1 MGDENTTCCERC
13 DVRAPEGQ
21 RFCAACRRAERPE
34 SAQDVL
40 RELAH
45 GPGVEP
51 QQSTRQRGL
60 TGRGLGCIIIVGV
73 FAVAAVGVLMERP
86 SGPAPS
92 GATQAVTNAAA
103 PAAAQPADL
112 EADDVVRVLRALYPI
127 GQAVAAADWDW
138 STCHDETV
146 GFDAL
151 LSCAKAAHT
160 KIRAL
165 QAKMPAATVASSACG
180 KDIEQA
186 HRAYIDGQ
194 ERYHADVVAWL
205 EQHRAALTP
214 ALRRRSLPDGACDA
228 AQKACDAMPIDVA
241 SKYGAEHGAS
251 YARVN
256 MIECTKQLFV
266 CGSTDNVCYIGK
278 VADRLGLGS
287 DGAPRDGLL
296 VRSTGRRL
304 R

>member
-1 MGDENTTCCERC
+1 MGDENPTRCERC
-13 DVRAPEGQ
+13 DMRAPAGKKH
-21 RFCAACRRAERPE
+21 CAAC
-34 SAQDVL
+34 AQAL
-40 RELAH
+40 
-45 GPGVEP
+45 GVEAD
-51 QQSTRQRGL
+51 G
-60 TGRGLGCIIIVGV
+60 GR
-73 FAVAAVGVLMERP
+73 
-86 SGPAPS
+86 SGPARQPLGCRQYLALALLGGLVAWTIAVLVIKNEQRPVARPS
-92 GATQAVTNAAA
+92 TV
-103 PAAAQPADL
+103 AAQPKPAHPADL

-127 GQAVAAADWDW
+127 GQAVGGADWDW
-138 STCHDETV
+138 STCHDKTV

-151 LSCAKAAHT
+151 LSCAKEAHT
-160 KIRAL
+160 KIRAQ
-165 QAKMPAATVASSACG
+165 QAKMPTGTIASSACG

-228 AQKACDAMPIDVA
+228 ARKACDAMPIDVA

-256 MIECTKQLFV
+256 TIECTKQLFV

-287 DGAPRDGLL
+287 DGTPRDGLL